1 MVHPTAII
9 HPRARIHPSVQV
21 GAYSIIDEYVELG
34 AGCKVHHHVYLT
46 GRMTAG
52 ENFFGVGSVI
62 GSPPQDTKYKGAA
75 TSLRIGNGNVFARW
89 SQFTA
94 QH

>member
-1 MVHPTAII
+1 
-9 HPRARIHPSVQV
+9 VQV

-46 GRMTAG
+46 GHMTAG
-52 ENFFGVGSVI
+52 ESNFFGVGSVI

-75 TSLRIGNGNVFARW
+75 TLSGLVMAISFARW
-89 SQFTA
+89 SRFTVPTLM
-94 QH
+94 QKIR